1 MTGDAAQ
8 SGSFSTIYWT
18 MGERKKGRILSAL
31 LILAALVALSLIL
44 STYGLVVSRYEITSD
59 IISAPIRIV
68 QLTDLHNSEFGE
80 NNTRL
85 IEKVAAQEPDLILI
99 TGDLLN
105 QNEERTDVAET
116 LISGLAGIA
125 PVYVSFG
132 NHERGYESRYGAD
145 IRAVYEAAGAAVLE
159 YDWMDLE
166 LKGQTIRLGGIY
178 GYCLPAKYAS
188 TGEARPRE
196 TEFLAA
202 FQDTVDLTVLMC
214 HMPVC
219 WIINGSLDEW
229 DVDLVFSGHSHGGQA
244 RFPLIGGLWAPDQG
258 WFPGRMSGLYRS
270 SDGTKTMVLSRGLG
284 NTEGLPRF
292 NNIPEVLVL
301 DLLPAE

>member
-1 MTGDAAQ
+1 M
-8 SGSFSTIYWT
+8 
-18 MGERKKGRILSAL
+18 RKKQTLYFAAL
-31 LILAALVALSLIL
+31 LTVIFLSLISLVL
-44 STYGLVVSRYEITSD
+44 SAHALT
-59 IISAPIRIV
+59 ISQYSLAYPNLTAPIRIV

-80 NNTRL
+80 NNKKL
-85 IEKVAAQEPDLILI
+85 IEKVAAREPDLILI

-105 QNEERTDVAET
+105 QNEERTDIAET

-125 PVYVSFG
+125 PVFVSFG

-229 DVDLVFSGHSHGGQA
+229 DVDLVLSGHSHGGQA

-258 WFPGRMSGLYRS
+258 WFPGRMSGLYQS